1 MRLKR
6 QTPMQPYFVKVKYVR
21 ERVLRIAAGD
31 EQEAADKALEIV
43 GILGGVI
50 STEVISVD
58 GEPEE

>member
-1 MRLKR
+1 
-6 QTPMQPYFVKVKYVR
+6 MQPYFVKVKYVR

-50 STEVISVD
+50 STEVISIVD
-58 GEPEE
+58 GESEE